1 MKLKTI
7 VLTAVAV
14 LLSTAANAQDP
25 VKIGMITT
33 MSGPAGYLGED
44 IRDGFTLAIEQEDG
58 TLGGHTVD
66 ITVQDDA
73 LKPGN
78 ARQIADRM
86 LSEGIEIFTGIV
98 FANLAAAAVPDI
110 LNDDA
115 IFIAPNTAAAEF
127 AGASCHRNYFVSS
140 WQDDSQGESAGAL
153 AESEGYET
161 AFLVAPNYQAGRETM
176 EAFKRYFTG
185 EILGEVYTGL
195 DQADFSTEMAKIRSA
210 APDVVYEF
218 QPGGLGIAFLRQ
230 YQQAGLIDQ
239 IPLVVH
245 PASLDQAILQ
255 AVGDAAKGVLVTS
268 HWSEDF
274 DNPVNQAFVS
284 AWKAKYGDRPIT
296 YYAAQGY
303 DAALMVGA
311 GLEDLDGF
319 STEAF
324 RENLL
329 KADIPSVRGPFKFG
343 PNQHPVQDW
352 YALRGESDADG
363 NLTLVT
369 QGKVLSEH
377 ADIYASDC
385 KL

>member
-1 MKLKTI
+1 M
-7 VLTAVAV
+7 VLTTAAV
-14 LLSTAANAQDP
+14 LLSTAVYAQEP

-44 IRDGFTLAIEQEDG
+44 IRDGFALAIEQEGG
-58 TLGGHTVD
+58 TLGGHPVELS
-66 ITVQDDA
+66 VQDDA

-78 ARQIADRM
+78 ARQIADQM
-86 LSEGIEIFTGIV
+86 LSEGTEILTGIV
-98 FANLAAAAVPDI
+98 FANLAAAALPDI
-110 LNDDA
+110 LDAGA

-127 AGASCHRNYFVSS
+127 AGASCHENYFVSS

-153 AESEGYET
+153 AESEGYKS
-161 AFLVAPNYQAGRETM
+161 AFLLAPNYQAGRETM

-185 EILGEVYTGL
+185 EIVGEVYTGL
-195 DQADFSTEMAKIRSA
+195 DQADFSTEIAKIRSA
-210 APDVVYEF
+210 APEVVYEF
-218 QPGGLGIAFLRQ
+218 EPGGLGIAFLRQ

-245 PASLDQAILQ
+245 PASLDQAILR

-274 DNPVNQAFVS
+274 DNEVNQAFVS

-296 YYAAQGY
+296 YYAAQGF

-311 GLEDLDGF
+311 GLDGLDAF

-329 KADIPSVRGPFKFG
+329 SADIPSVRGPFKFG

-352 YALRGESDADG
+352 YALRGEVGADG
-363 NLTLVT
+363 QMTLVT

-377 ADIYASDC
+377 ADIYAADC